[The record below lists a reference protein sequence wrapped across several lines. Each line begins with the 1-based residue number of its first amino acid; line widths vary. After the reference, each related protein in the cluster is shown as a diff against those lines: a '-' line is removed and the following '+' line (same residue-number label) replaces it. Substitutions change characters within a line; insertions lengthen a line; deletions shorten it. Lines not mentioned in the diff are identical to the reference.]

1 MKRVFW
7 ILITPTL
14 AFLILWGLG
23 TWLVIPR
30 LETWALSELQ
40 DFSKKSL
47 PVEVQADRLR
57 IRILSTSVALEN
69 IRIVS
74 KGEIAKITE
83 EVRVARARV
92 QLDFFSLLG
101 GRLKLSALVID
112 SPEAKIN
119 IDPLI
124 KDDSKP
130 TPLPMDEIFSITEKI
145 PLQKVLVQNVHV
157 LVSSD
162 KLGFHAEAS
171 NIGLLLTNM
180 GRNIT
185 AKLDTPALALSMKKL
200 GQFSGSLDTHLYL
213 TRQSLRILQLGV
225 RLDESEILVRGELT
239 DFRNVT
245 IKPSGVLD
253 LNAKISLAD
262 LYKELQDIKTT
273 SKIPRLSGTLKTDA
287 EVRFNG
293 LNDIKGKADL
303 ITESVVVSK
312 FALGDAHIKGEYND
326 KTFSF
331 SEVSV
336 SHPAGE
342 AKLNKSEFRLN
353 DNYDFKSTVK
363 IDNLDLHKLF
373 VSLDLANI
381 PVGVQLQGSLPCSG
395 HILPS
400 FELSCDDGVLT
411 GQKLWVKSENT
422 PKGLEIVNL
431 NDIKVTGKAKMTTSA
446 VSYDT
451 HLQIGSSVGTS
462 DGVIDF
468 DKGFKINY
476 KTKKLEM
483 KDIHNLAH
491 LKMVGNASI
500 EGSTQG
506 NASTATMD
514 LTLNVRDFV
523 FEDFVLGNAITNVQ
537 LKKGHLIFS
546 EIAGAQN
553 RTQYIGDLDI
563 NLNNSTLVGTF
574 SAPTAELADVATII
588 SGIYKFP
595 FAIQGIGAAKATVQG
610 PLNFWKM
617 NYKLDSAFKNV
628 TAGEESFDQLHF
640 NVDAT
645 NGNITA
651 RKVQLLKNSSVA
663 NVTGGISS
671 DKILNLIVDAKN
683 WRLEESN
690 IITQI
695 ADNIYGNLNASAEI
709 KNSFSDARVEAK
721 GALTETVLE
730 DQEIEN
736 STFQLGIDQKSF
748 GGQIKLFGDKVQGSF
763 QYPFEKVS
771 PLRIQMKTNNWT
783 FATLLAL
790 IGGANLASEYDSSL
804 TSTID
809 LRSDSGDIFKSTGK
823 ILIEGFHLKRG
834 SSSISNNGPIEI
846 TTENGSASFKNF
858 VLRGPQ
864 NSIQIKGTHFT
875 ADRLNMDIQARTD
888 LRLLQIFTPFLDDL
902 GGPLRV
908 SAAVSGRISKP
919 EILGTANL
927 TRSFVK
933 LKGFPHPLEKLQANV
948 SFSQSRIIINDI
960 KGNIAGGNLT
970 GDGSVLING
979 IQDLPTSVRAHL
991 EGITLNVPDRVHT
1004 SGDADLLFSGKWF
1017 PFVLSGTYRV
1027 NGGIF
1032 EREFIEGGNGISNI
1046 QQSAYLPKVL
1056 RENQFEP
1063 VLLDI
1068 QINLEKPL
1076 AVKNSM
1082 FDGAVSGQ
1090 LAVKGPPSNPVLLG
1104 KLVTEKRSKLIFKD
1118 RHFDIQAGNVDFSD
1132 PNQIN
1137 PNLYVTATSRVNEY
1151 DVSLF
1156 AQGSAKNL
1164 NIKMTSVPPLSEQD
1178 IVSLIALGVTSQ
1190 SMATSG
1196 QSKALADQAGLE
1208 VAGAAFAKEINKPLE
1223 STLGLNLSVTSQY
1236 DSTRNISI
1244 PKITLTRRL
1253 TEKMKV
1259 SGSRQVGDI
1268 SGYDVK
1274 LEYLLNPNWTAV
1286 GSFENKNIYENSTL
1300 QNTPIENESI
1310 FGLDLEFKREFK

>member
-7 ILITPTL
+7 ILITPTV

-23 TWLVIPR
+23 TWLIIPR
-30 LETWALSELQ
+30 LEAWALNELQ
-40 DFSKKSL
+40 SYSKNL
-47 PVEVQADRLR
+47 PVDIQAERMR
-57 IRILSTSVALEN
+57 IRVLSTSVALDN
-69 IRIVS
+69 IRIIS
-74 KGEIAKITE
+74 KGEITKITE
-83 EVRVARARV
+83 EIRVARARV
-92 QLDFFSLLG
+92 QLDFFSLLA
-101 GRLKLSALVID
+101 GRLKLSALVITA
-112 SPEAKIN
+112 PEAKIN

-130 TPLPMDEIFSITEKI
+130 KPLPIDEIFSITEKI
-145 PLQKVLVQNVHV
+145 PLQKVLIQDAHI
-157 LVSSD
+157 LVSSE
-162 KLGFHAEAS
+162 KMGFHVEANS
-171 NIGLLLTNM
+171 IGILLTNM

-185 AKLDTPALALSMKKL
+185 AKLDTPALALSLKKV

-225 RLDESEILVRGELT
+225 RLDESEVLARGELT
-239 DFRNVT
+239 DFKNVT
-245 IKPSGVLD
+245 VKPSGVID
-253 LNAKISLAD
+253 LTAKISLED
-262 LYKELQDIKTT
+262 LYEELHDIKPEA
-273 SKIPRLSGTLKTDA
+273 KIPKLSGTLNTEA

-293 LNDIKGKADL
+293 LQDIQGKAD
-303 ITESVVVSK
+303 INTESVIVDK
-312 FALGDAHIKGEYND
+312 FTLGDAHIKGEYKD
-326 KTFSF
+326 KAFNF
-331 SEVSV
+331 SEVQV

-342 AKLNKSEFRLN
+342 AKLNKSELRLN
-353 DNYDFKSTVK
+353 ENYDFQSEIK
-363 IDNLDLHKLF
+363 INNLDLQKLF

-395 HILPS
+395 KILPS
-400 FELSCDDGVLT
+400 FQLNCEGGTLT
-411 GQKLWVKSENT
+411 GQNLWVKSENNS
-422 PKGLEIVNL
+422 KGTEIVNL
-431 NDIKVTGKAKMTTSA
+431 KDMKVTGKAHMTTSS

-476 KTKKLEM
+476 KTKNLDT
-483 KDIHNLAH
+483 KDIQNLAH
-491 LKMVGNASI
+491 LKMAGQASI

-506 NASTATMD
+506 NADTATMD
-514 LTLNVRDFV
+514 MVLNVRNFV
-523 FEDFVLGNAITNVQ
+523 FETFTLGNAISNVKLQ
-537 LKKGHLIFS
+537 KGHLIFS
-546 EIAGAQN
+546 EIAGAEN

-563 NLNNSTLVGTF
+563 NLNNSSLVGTF
-574 SAPTAELADVATII
+574 SAPTADLADIAKII
-588 SGIYKFP
+588 SGIYEFP
-595 FAIQGIGAAKATVQG
+595 FSVQGIGAAKVSVQG
-610 PLNFWKM
+610 PLNFWKL

-628 TAGEESFDQLHF
+628 KAGGESFDQLHF

-645 NGNITA
+645 NGNIKT
-651 RKVQLLKNSSVA
+651 RKVQLLKNNSVA
-663 NVTGGISS
+663 DVTGDISS

-683 WRLEESN
+683 WRLEESD
-690 IITQI
+690 IVTQI
-695 ADNIYGNLNASAEI
+695 ADNIYGALNVSAEI
-709 KNSFSDARVEAK
+709 KNSFSDARVNIK
-721 GALTETVLE
+721 GGLTETVLE
-730 DQEIEN
+730 DQEVEN
-736 STFQLGIDQKSF
+736 SNFQMSVDTKAF
-748 GGQIKLFGDKVQGSF
+748 GGQVNLFGDKVQGSF

-790 IGGANLASEYDSSL
+790 IGGANLASEYESSL
-804 TSTID
+804 TATID
-809 LRSDSGDIFKSTGK
+809 LRSESGDLLKSSGK
-823 ILIEGFHLKRG
+823 ILIDEFSLKRAN
-834 SSSISNNGPIEI
+834 SSISNNGPIEI
-846 TTENGSASFKNF
+846 AMDNGSATFKNF
-858 VLRGPQ
+858 ILRGPQ
-864 NSIQIKGTHFT
+864 NSIQIKGNNVT
-875 ADRLNMDIQARTD
+875 AERLNMDIQARTD
-888 LRLLQIFTPFLDDL
+888 LRLLQIFMPFLDDL

-908 SAAVSGRISKP
+908 SAAVSGRLSKP

-933 LKGFPHPLEKLQANV
+933 LKGFPHPLERLQANV
-948 SFSQSRIIINDI
+948 SFSQSRIIINDL
-960 KGNIAGGNLT
+960 KGNIAGGNMT
-970 GDGSVLING
+970 GDGSVIING
-979 IQDLPTSVRAHL
+979 IQDLPVSVRAHL
-991 EGITLNVPDRVHT
+991 ENISLNVPDRVHT
-1004 SGDADLLFSGKWF
+1004 SGEADLLFSGKWF
-1017 PFVLSGTYRV
+1017 PFTLSGTYRV
-1027 NGGIF
+1027 SGGVF
-1032 EREFIEGGNGISNI
+1032 ERELTEGAGGVSNI

-1063 VLLDI
+1063 ILLDI
-1068 QINLEKPL
+1068 QVNLEKPL

-1082 FDGAVSGQ
+1082 IDGSVSGA
-1090 LAVKGPPSNPVLLG
+1090 LAVKGPPTNPILLG
-1104 KLVTEKRSKLIFKD
+1104 KITTEKRSKLIFKD

-1132 PNQIN
+1132 PTQIN

-1156 AQGSAKNL
+1156 AQGSAKNPI
-1164 NIKMTSVPPLSEQD
+1164 IKLTSVPPLSDQD

-1223 STLGLNLSVTSQY
+1223 STLGLNLSVTSKY

-1253 TEKMKV
+1253 TDKMKV

-1268 SGYDVK
+1268 SGYDVR

-1300 QNTPIENESI
+1300 QNTPVENESI